1 MNDDIIYSDQP
12 YPLGEPAWGIATLFP
27 NQGAWSE
34 EEYLGLDTNH
44 LIEFSN
50 GHLRF
55 LETPKTSHQLI
66 IAYLY
71 RVLFASISPKSLGTL
86 LFSGVKVRIEPG
98 KYREPDM
105 VFMLME
111 HHFRIGEELWEGAD
125 LVMEVVSSDR
135 KHDYET
141 KRIEYAKARIPEY
154 WIVDP
159 TGEKD
164 HGSATRR
171 RTLHRVRRIR

>member
-1 MNDDIIYSDQP
+1 MLSRIAMNDDIIYSDQP
-12 YPLGEPAWGIATLFP
+12 YPLGEPTWGIATLFP

-98 KYREPDM
+98 ST
-105 VFMLME
+105 VS
-111 HHFRIGEELWEGAD
+111 RI
-125 LVMEVVSSDR
+125 SCSC
-135 KHDYET
+135 
-141 KRIEYAKARIPEY
+141 
-154 WIVDP
+154 
-159 TGEKD
+159 
-164 HGSATRR
+164 
-171 RTLHRVRRIR
+171 